1 MAADDRPGAQLVA
14 EGLEREEA
22 PASDGLRPASAP
34 ALHATAE
41 LLSRLI
47 DDLTCL
53 VQTPEVPVGSRNYS
67 AFVDALKR
75 VDQVRPYEGDP
86 A

>member
-14 EGLEREEA
+14 SELEREEA
-22 PASDGLRPASAP
+22 PASDALRPASAP
-34 ALHATAE
+34 APRATAE

-47 DDLTCL
+47 DDLTYL
-53 VQTPEVPVGSRNYS
+53 VQTPEAKHLKRNHS

-75 VDQVRPYEGDP
+75 VDYVRPFEGDP
-86 A
+86 S